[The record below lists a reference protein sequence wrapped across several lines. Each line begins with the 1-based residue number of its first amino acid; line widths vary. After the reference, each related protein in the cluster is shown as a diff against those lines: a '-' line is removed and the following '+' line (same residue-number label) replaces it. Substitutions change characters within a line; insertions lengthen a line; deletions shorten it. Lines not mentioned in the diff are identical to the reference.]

1 MKLKE
6 LKMIDIQFLG
16 LVNAT
21 LQAATL
27 LFIAALGELI
37 AEKSG
42 VLNLGVEGMI
52 SIGAVSG
59 FITAINTE
67 NLFLSIIV
75 GIVSAS
81 LFSSIHAFVTVI
93 LKQDQTVSG
102 LILTILGL
110 SLSSLIGKKYVGKKL
125 NTKLEGVF
133 DIENPSN
140 ILEIILGQNIIF
152 YIAIIL
158 MIVTAFVLK
167 RTMFGRRI
175 EAIGEDL
182 KSADSMGLKI
192 GKTQFIATCVGGAFA
207 GLSGVYLTL
216 SYVPYWTDGMTS
228 GRGWI
233 ALALVIFG
241 GWKPYRTAFGA
252 LLFGFLEALGPRL
265 QTYGFEMSPY
275 IVKITPYVITIL
287 VLIVLTILKNGNT
300 GAPKNIGI
308 PFFRENR

>member
-1 MKLKE
+1 MV
-6 LKMIDIQFLG
+6 DIQFIG
-16 LVNAT
+16 LLNAT

-37 AEKSG
+37 TEKSG
-42 VLNLGVEGMI
+42 ILNLGVEGMI

-59 FITAINTE
+59 FITAINTGS
-67 NLFLSIIV
+67 LFFAIIIGV
-75 GIVSAS
+75 LSAS
-81 LFSSIHAFVTVI
+81 LFASIHAFVTVV

-102 LILTILGL
+102 LILTILGI
-110 SLSSLIGKKYVGKKL
+110 SLSSLIGKEYVGKKL
-125 NTKLEGVF
+125 DVKLESIVNISEPDNII
-133 DIENPSN
+133 DIFLN
-140 ILEIILGQNIIF
+140 QNIIF
-152 YIAIIL
+152 YIGILL
-158 MIVTAFVLK
+158 MIATAYVLK
-167 RTMFGRRI
+167 RTMFGRRL

-182 KSADSMGLKI
+182 KSSDSMGLKI
-192 GKTQFIATCVGGAFA
+192 AKTQFIATCVGGAFA

-216 SYVPYWTDGMTS
+216 SYVPYWTDGMTA

-275 IVKITPYVITIL
+275 IVKISPYIITIL
-287 VLIVLTILKNGNT
+287 ILVLLTIYKDGKT

>member
-1 MKLKE
+1 MV
-6 LKMIDIQFLG
+6 DIQFIG
-16 LVNAT
+16 LLNAT

-37 AEKSG
+37 TEKSG
-42 VLNLGVEGMI
+42 ILNLGVEGMI

-59 FITAINTE
+59 FITAINTGS
-67 NLFLSIIV
+67 LFFAIIIGV
-75 GIVSAS
+75 LSAS
-81 LFSSIHAFVTVI
+81 LFASIHAFVTVV

-102 LILTILGL
+102 LILTILGI
-110 SLSSLIGKKYVGKKL
+110 SLSSLIGKEYVGKKL
-125 NTKLEGVF
+125 DVKLESIVNISEPDNII
-133 DIENPSN
+133 DIFLS
-140 ILEIILGQNIIF
+140 QNIIF
-152 YIAIIL
+152 YIGILL
-158 MIVTAFVLK
+158 MIATAYVLK
-167 RTMFGRRI
+167 RTMLGRRL

-182 KSADSMGLKI
+182 KSSDSMGLKI
-192 GKTQFIATCVGGAFA
+192 AKTQFIATCVGGAFA

-216 SYVPYWTDGMTS
+216 SYVPYWTDGMTA

-275 IVKITPYVITIL
+275 IVKISPYIITIL
-287 VLIVLTILKNGNT
+287 ILVLLTIYKDGKT

>member
-1 MKLKE
+1 MLYQ
-6 LKMIDIQFLG
+6 D
-16 LVNAT
+16 
-21 LQAATL
+21 
-27 LFIAALGELI
+27 
-37 AEKSG
+37 
-42 VLNLGVEGMI
+42 
-52 SIGAVSG
+52 
-59 FITAINTE
+59 
-67 NLFLSIIV
+67 LS
-75 GIVSAS
+75 
-81 LFSSIHAFVTVI
+81 L

-125 NTKLEGVF
+125 DVKLESVVNIAEPDSIL
-133 DIENPSN
+133 DIFLS
-140 ILEIILGQNIIF
+140 QNIIF
-152 YIAIIL
+152 YLGIL
-158 MIVTAFVLK
+158 LMVATAYVLK
-167 RTMFGRRI
+167 RTMFGRRL

-182 KSADSMGLKI
+182 KSSDSMGLKI
-192 GKTQFIATCVGGAFA
+192 AKTQFIATCVGGAFA

-216 SYVPYWTDGMTS
+216 SYVPYWTDGMTA

-275 IVKITPYVITIL
+275 IVKITPYIITIL
-287 VLIVLTILKNGNT
+287 VLILLTIFKNGDT
-300 GAPKNIGI
+300 GAPRNIGI

>member
-1 MKLKE
+1 MV
-6 LKMIDIQFLG
+6 DIQFIG
-16 LVNAT
+16 LLNAT

-37 AEKSG
+37 TEKSG
-42 VLNLGVEGMI
+42 ILNLGVEGMI

-59 FITAINTE
+59 FIAAINTGS
-67 NLFLSIIV
+67 LFFAIIIGV
-75 GIVSAS
+75 LSAS
-81 LFSSIHAFVTVI
+81 VFASIHAFVTVV

-125 NTKLEGVF
+125 DVKLESVVNIAEPDSIL
-133 DIENPSN
+133 DIFLS
-140 ILEIILGQNIIF
+140 QNIIF
-152 YIAIIL
+152 YLGIL
-158 MIVTAFVLK
+158 LMVATAYVLK
-167 RTMFGRRI
+167 RTMFGRRL

-182 KSADSMGLKI
+182 KSSDSMGLKI
-192 GKTQFIATCVGGAFA
+192 AKTQFIATCVGGAFA

-216 SYVPYWTDGMTS
+216 SYVPYWTDGMTA

-252 LLFGFLEALGPRL
+252 LLFGFLEAVGPRL

-275 IVKITPYVITIL
+275 IVKITSYIITIL
-287 VLIVLTILKNGNT
+287 VLILLTIFKNGDT
-300 GAPKNIGI
+300 GAPRNIGI
-308 PFFRENR
+308 LFFRENR

>member
-1 MKLKE
+1 MV
-6 LKMIDIQFLG
+6 DIQFIG
-16 LVNAT
+16 LLNAT

-37 AEKSG
+37 TEKSG
-42 VLNLGVEGMI
+42 ILNLGVEGMI

-59 FITAINTE
+59 FIAAINTGS
-67 NLFLSIIV
+67 LFFAIIIGV
-75 GIVSAS
+75 LSAS
-81 LFSSIHAFVTVI
+81 VFASIHAFVTVV

-125 NTKLEGVF
+125 DVKLESVVNIAEPDSIL
-133 DIENPSN
+133 DIFLS
-140 ILEIILGQNIIF
+140 QNIIF
-152 YIAIIL
+152 YLGIL
-158 MIVTAFVLK
+158 LMVATAFVLK
-167 RTMFGRRI
+167 RTMFGRRL

-182 KSADSMGLKI
+182 KSSDSMGLKI
-192 GKTQFIATCVGGAFA
+192 AKTQFIATCVGGAFA

-216 SYVPYWTDGMTS
+216 SYVPYWTDGMTA

-275 IVKITPYVITIL
+275 IVKITPYIITIL
-287 VLIVLTILKNGNT
+287 VLVFLTIIKNGNT